1 MPSDDRVL
9 TTADLIGQ
17 PAYDLSGEYVGR
29 VADVT
34 VARDGD
40 GRWRLREVVV
50 TARLWGRLLGYERA
64 GQAGPWLLVVLAR
77 GVVRR
82 QVRRLPGGAVGV
94 GGPTGARGWP
104 SLAVAG
110 RALW

>member
-17 PAYDLSGEYVGR
+17 PAYDLSGEYAGR

-64 GQAGPWLLVVLAR
+64 EQTGPWLLVVLAR
-77 GVVRR
+77 WLVRR
-82 QVRRLPGGAVGV
+82 HVRRLPWSAVRV
-94 GGPTGARGWP
+94 GDPTGTRG
-104 SLAVAG
+104 
-110 RALW
+110 